1 MSARASLIPR
11 ACLAALAA
19 REHTA
24 RLVACAGGRAPV
36 AERTRS
42 RYTDRARLAAARR
55 PRMHTRM
62 HTRARACEKRLRS
75 RAPRAMP
82 TRSHDRSQRSSYD
95 RRNVVAYRHRR
106 NHTRQSMSIKSRTV
120 RTVKLF
126 RVGLA
131 FCFVHVRPHTTVNGP
146 RARGRGRVWRNPNR
160 ARVAHLG
167 RGVARLGGPGGASR
181 ARGGPL
187 SASRHCRVHPSRD
200 FYYKK
205 MLNGRSLFV
214 PVPESRTTL
223 VPTPIT
229 PTPLLSTLVNPGLK
243 RMRSGRTAPSARS
256 RSPCPPWRPCW
267 QLG

>member
-131 FCFVHVRPHTTVNGP
+131 FCFVLVRPHTTVNAARGP
-146 RARGRGRVWRNPNR
+146 RPARPADSRSRTCTARATASREARLYYPLGPPRADGGGAGSGDADDTGGSIGFHSSLSLPPTLRVGNARIQRTLEHAPRLLLRYIRNP
-160 ARVAHLG
+160 A
-167 RGVARLGGPGGASR
+167 AS
-181 ARGGPL
+181 GWYVVL
-187 SASRHCRVHPSRD
+187 HVC
-200 FYYKK
+200 
-205 MLNGRSLFV
+205 
-214 PVPESRTTL
+214 
-223 VPTPIT
+223 
-229 PTPLLSTLVNPGLK
+229 
-243 RMRSGRTAPSARS
+243 
-256 RSPCPPWRPCW
+256 
-267 QLG
+267 

>member
-62 HTRARACEKRLRS
+62 HTRARACAKRLRS

-82 TRSHDRSQRSSYD
+82 TRSHDRSHRHL
-95 RRNVVAYRHRR
+95 RMIVVTYRHRR

-131 FCFVHVRPHTTVNGP
+131 FCSLLRPWP
-146 RARGRGRVWRNPNR
+146 
-160 ARVAHLG
+160 ARVLLPAAAP
-167 RGVARLGGPGGASR
+167 RGVSISR
-181 ARGGPL
+181 ERDSL
-187 SASRHCRVHPSRD
+187 SE
-200 FYYKK
+200 
-205 MLNGRSLFV
+205 LSL
-214 PVPESRTTL
+214 SD
-223 VPTPIT
+223 
-229 PTPLLSTLVNPGLK
+229 LK
-243 RMRSGRTAPSARS
+243 RRRQTYAALSS
-256 RSPCPPWRPCW
+256 
-267 QLG
+267 

>member
-42 RYTDRARLAAARR
+42 RYTDRARWAAARR

-82 TRSHDRSQRSSYD
+82 TRSHDRSHRHL
-95 RRNVVAYRHRR
+95 RMIVVTYRHRR
-106 NHTRQSMSIKSRTV
+106 NHTRLSIKSRTV

-131 FCFVHVRPHTTVNGP
+131 FCFVLVRPHTTVNAA
-146 RARGRGRVWRNPNR
+146 RARPQSPV
-160 ARVAHLG
+160 
-167 RGVARLGGPGGASR
+167 
-181 ARGGPL
+181 ARGGAPL
-187 SASRHCRVHPSRD
+187 ATDATQHTTEDRLVSPFSAFSREKLRIS
-200 FYYKK
+200 F
-205 MLNGRSLFV
+205 
-214 PVPESRTTL
+214 
-223 VPTPIT
+223 
-229 PTPLLSTLVNPGLK
+229 
-243 RMRSGRTAPSARS
+243 
-256 RSPCPPWRPCW
+256 RPCT
-267 QLG
+267 

>member
-11 ACLAALAA
+11 ACLAAVAA

-42 RYTDRARLAAARR
+42 RYTDRARWAAARR

-82 TRSHDRSQRSSYD
+82 TRSHDRSHRHL
-95 RRNVVAYRHRR
+95 RMIVVTYRHRR
-106 NHTRQSMSIKSRTV
+106 NHTRLSIKSRTV

-131 FCFVHVRPHTTVNGP
+131 FCFVLVRPQRSTP
-146 RARGRGRVWRNPNR
+146 RARPRATLAPDTSRSRVPDTTPDLKGAAKTWRI
-160 ARVAHLG
+160 VKTKSG
-167 RGVARLGGPGGASR
+167 EKSGV
-181 ARGGPL
+181 RGGSP
-187 SASRHCRVHPSRD
+187 AE
-200 FYYKK
+200 KK
-205 MLNGRSLFV
+205 
-214 PVPESRTTL
+214 
-223 VPTPIT
+223 
-229 PTPLLSTLVNPGLK
+229 
-243 RMRSGRTAPSARS
+243 
-256 RSPCPPWRPCW
+256 WRF
-267 QLG
+267 